1 MLVSIG
7 CTGWG
12 YDGWQGP
19 FYPKNLP
26 KSEFLKHYSGI
37 FDITEVNSTFYAIP
51 NPAIVKKW
59 NSETPNYFKF
69 TAKLPQIITHQ
80 SRLAN
85 FSPHLE
91 QFIQS
96 MKLLGTKFLLTV
108 VQLPPSLSFEEARP
122 KLEEL
127 SSYFPENNYAIEG
140 RHPSWFSDS
149 AIQYLTAKKI
159 CLVWGDVAGVQNS
172 APLTSDFVYLRLIGD
187 RTIPEKDFGKLQKDR
202 TEQIKSWIA
211 KLEKIQGKISYA
223 IIMANN
229 RYEGFGPAT
238 ANKLRTLLGMEE
250 MSFVDKKQ
258 KTLFGAP

>member
-1 MLVSIG
+1 MQISIG

-19 FYPKNLP
+19 FYPKNLA
-26 KSEFLKHYSGI
+26 KSDFLRHYSGI

-51 NPAIVKKW
+51 NSIMVKKW
-59 NSETPNYFKF
+59 HSETPNHFKF
-69 TAKLPQIITHQ
+69 TAKIPQIITHEN
-80 SRLAN
+80 RLAN
-85 FSPHLE
+85 LSPYLE

-96 MKLLGTKFLLTV
+96 MKPLGTKFLLHL
-108 VQLPPSLSFEEARP
+108 VQLPPSLSFEEAKP
-122 KLEEL
+122 KLESL

-140 RHPSWFSDS
+140 RHSSWFSNS
-149 AIQYLTAKKI
+149 AIQYLTDKKI
-159 CLVWGDVAGVQNS
+159 CLVWSDVAGIQNP

-211 KLEKIQGKISYA
+211 KLEKIQDKISYT

-238 ANKLRTLLGMEE
+238 ANKLRTILGMEDL
-250 MSFVDKKQ
+250 SFMDKRQ
-258 KTLFGAP
+258 KTLFEKP